1 VTDEARGGWRA
12 AAACTGLGPS
22 LFYSSSPAA
31 VRRAKA
37 LCVGCAVRRECGS
50 HAAATGEFGVWGGRT
65 EAERECDV
73 TSKPGPSPTFNDEEL
88 VAPFTSCDSTVLAA
102 TLLRRSSALSHRIIY
117 KYLGRAPGSH
127 AGRSRV
133 AAPTQATT

>member
-65 EAERECDV
+65 EAERECGV

-88 VAPFTSCDSTVLAA
+88 VALFTSCDSTVLAA
-102 TLLRRSSALSHRIIY
+102 TLLRRRAALSRRIIY
-117 KYLGRAPGSH
+117 KYLGRA
-127 AGRSRV
+127 
-133 AAPTQATT
+133 QALGLIERRGDYLYPARH